1 MEDGPHVIL
10 SLGPSMTLLL
20 PVTAHPA
27 SLNWGGIPTLHS
39 RALAPTKRGARNIT
53 ASSHQLFL
61 VGWNF
66 ALCQVRLRERPLL
79 SAPVWPAPAPGLCLL
94 SPAPLCVF
102 SLSVLLPFL
111 FSLFSLLFSFLSFP
125 DDFLPSSLLSA
136 PAGLG
141 QHRRRLKKGG
151 KSRLRHVREKEHKK

>member
-66 ALCQVRLRERPLL
+66 ALCQVRLRDRPLL
-79 SAPVWPAPAPGLCLL
+79 SAPVWPAPAPGQCP
-94 SPAPLCVF
+94 PAPLCVF

-111 FSLFSLLFSFLSFP
+111 PLLSSLLFPLFP
-125 DDFLPSSLLSA
+125 DDFLLSSLLSA

-141 QHRRRLKKGG
+141 HHRRRLKKGG
-151 KSRLRHVREKEHKK
+151 KSRLRHVREEQRKK